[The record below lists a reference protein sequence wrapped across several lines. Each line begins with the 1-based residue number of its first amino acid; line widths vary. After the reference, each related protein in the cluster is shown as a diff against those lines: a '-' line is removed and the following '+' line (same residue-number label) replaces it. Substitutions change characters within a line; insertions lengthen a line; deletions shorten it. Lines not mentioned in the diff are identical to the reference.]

1 MAKAK
6 IRKINLPDAPNP
18 TKASRYKDPRE
29 IERAKRIQE
38 HNNINFDKT
47 KDRRLCFWDS
57 ARTAKLRRLWEE
69 GFTVSYIAREVGC
82 EESVCRDRIRYEIK
96 CGRAKRRRK
105 EATEEQIQSIINRYK
120 AGESLSAISK
130 EMMLSRY
137 YVTNILVKEGVKQ

>member
-1 MAKAK
+1 MPKAK
-6 IRKINLPDAPNP
+6 IKKMNLPDAPSP
-18 TKASRYKDPRE
+18 TKAVRYKDPRE
-29 IERAKRIQE
+29 IERQKRIQE
-38 HNNINFDKT
+38 HNNINFDKSRD
-47 KDRRLCFWDS
+47 KRLCFWDS

-105 EATEEQIQSIINRYK
+105 EATEEQVQSIINRYK
-120 AGESLSAISK
+120 AGENITAISK

-137 YVTNILVKEGVKQ
+137 YVTNILVEKGVKQ